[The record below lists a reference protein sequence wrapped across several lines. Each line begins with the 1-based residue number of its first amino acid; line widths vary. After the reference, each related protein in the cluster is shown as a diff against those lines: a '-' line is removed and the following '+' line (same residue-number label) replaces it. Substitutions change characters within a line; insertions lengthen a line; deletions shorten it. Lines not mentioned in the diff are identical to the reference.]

1 MKKLILATVAAA
13 TLATIG
19 AVGMSAPAIAR
30 DSFAF
35 SFDTGNVMF
44 GYSDGYWDRDRR
56 WHRWRNARE
65 ARMFREQ
72 YRDRYWH
79 RRHDRER
86 NRGWRD
92 RDGDG
97 VPNRFDARPSNPYRD

>member
-13 TLATIG
+13 TLAIG
-19 AVGMSAPAIAR
+19 AVGTSAPAVAR
-30 DSFAF
+30 DNFAF

-44 GYSDGYWDRDRR
+44 GYSDGYWDRDRN

-72 YRDRYWH
+72 NRERYWH
-79 RRHDRER
+79 RRHNRER
-86 NRGWRD
+86 NNGWRD
-92 RDGDG
+92 YDGDG
-97 VPNRFDARPSNPYRD
+97 VPNRFDARPANPYRD